1 MALATIVG
9 RPIWVYATTRDIRR
23 GKFMKVC
30 METDL
35 NKLVTDVFCFVT
47 IGIELNMKACIEY
60 AHHVAAMATCQG
72 SFQQNQFQQRWR
84 NNNRRAKR

>member
-9 RPIWVYATTRDIRR
+9 RPIWVDATTRDIRR

-72 SFQQNQFQQRWR
+72 SFQQN
-84 NNNRRAKR
+84 